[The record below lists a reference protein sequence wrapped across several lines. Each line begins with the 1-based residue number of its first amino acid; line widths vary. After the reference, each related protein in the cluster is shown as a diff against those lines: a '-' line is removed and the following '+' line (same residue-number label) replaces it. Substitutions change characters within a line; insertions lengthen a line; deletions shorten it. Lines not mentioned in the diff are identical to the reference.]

1 MSNTAPKPQ
10 TDHVVSHCAE
20 TTKLGFDLCME
31 LTQNLE
37 RVECTRIAVMRYIH
51 CEAFQTNTKA
61 QAQAQAQPQAKTSEK
76 K

>member
-20 TTKLGFDLCME
+20 TTKHGFDLCME

-61 QAQAQAQPQAKTSEK
+61 QAQAQAKTREK

>member
-51 CEAFQTNTKA
+51 CEAFQTNSKA
-61 QAQAQAQPQAKTSEK
+61 QTQTQAQPQAKTSEK

>member
-1 MSNTAPKPQ
+1 
-10 TDHVVSHCAE
+10 
-20 TTKLGFDLCME
+20 ME

-61 QAQAQAQPQAKTSEK
+61 QAQAQAQAQAKTCEK